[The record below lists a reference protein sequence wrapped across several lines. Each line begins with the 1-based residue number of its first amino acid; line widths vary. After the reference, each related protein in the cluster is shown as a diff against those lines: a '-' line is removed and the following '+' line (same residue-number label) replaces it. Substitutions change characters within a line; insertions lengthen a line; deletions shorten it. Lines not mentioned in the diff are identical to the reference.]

1 VSDIGGYTTYFGP
14 IGTQEGDY
22 SILLDYFAGYDDNT
36 NYLNFGALLL
46 MRHPYVTHNTQHTTR
61 NTQHATRNTQHNRLG
76 HHMVKKHENP
86 AEFILEVTGAG
97 IPKTVPTSV
106 DELREQPSIAKALEE
121 KEEESAQD
129 GIPMDNM
136 ERGKTAE
143 NFYVDA
149 YLRSQPF
156 AAAEEEL
163 TAGIFP
169 AVWTP
174 PHISIYIHMYI
185 YRYIH
190 IRIHIHILLT
200 YLDYVAV
207 L

>member
-22 SILLDYFAGYDDNT
+22 SVLLDYFAGYDDNNT

-46 MRHPYVTHNTQHTTR
+46 MRHTQHTTHNTQHTTH
-61 NTQHATRNTQHNRLG
+61 NTQHTTHNTQHTHNRLG

-106 DELREQPSIAKALEE
+106 DELREQPSIAKALEG

-129 GIPMDNM
+129 GIPMDDM
-136 ERGKTAE
+136 ERGP
-143 NFYVDA
+143 
-149 YLRSQPF
+149 S
-156 AAAEEEL
+156 
-163 TAGIFP
+163 
-169 AVWTP
+169 
-174 PHISIYIHMYI
+174 PHIDI
-185 YRYIH
+185 YIH
-190 IRIHIHILLT
+190 IRIHYHILLT
-200 YLDYVAV
+200 
-207 L
+207 